1 MRRSAK
7 LRAMPFDADFKA
19 ALEAQ
24 NAGRVA
30 QAEQAYR
37 AIVAQADHLASLH
50 NLGVILERTGRAEE
64 AAAVYRRAVE
74 AAPNDARAVSTL
86 AGHYRILRDYA
97 AAEPVYRRAL
107 ELTPDDDDVAVEL
120 GMVLLA
126 QGRFAEGWAL
136 NERRPP
142 RQQFLKHDLSFPE
155 WRGEPLAGKRL
166 FVWREQGFGDQIMMA
181 RFLAQTGAA
190 QVTYAGP
197 IALQRLFE
205 QLGVTFLPFGQ
216 GRFSVPQSD
225 YWCLPQSL
233 PARLGATPQT
243 LPAAPYL
250 TGTPTPGGGRIGV
263 VWKGEAG
270 NANNRFRSL
279 PPGEA
284 ARLLAL
290 PGAIGLDPADTGA
303 ADFQATADI
312 IAGLDVVITVDTA
325 VAHLAAAMGRPVW
338 VMLAKH
344 ANDWQW
350 PRQGASPWYPG
361 ARFFVQETAG
371 DWGPVI
377 EAVLSE
383 VRRLGLG
390 A

>member
-1 MRRSAK
+1 MD
-7 LRAMPFDADFKA
+7 FDADFKA

-24 NAGRVA
+24 NTGRVEE
-30 QAEQAYR
+30 AEAAYR

-64 AAAVYRRAVE
+64 AEAVYRRAAQ
-74 AAPNDARAVSTL
+74 AAPNDALAVSTL
-86 AGHYRILRDYA
+86 AGHYRIMRDYA
-97 AAEPVYRRAL
+97 AAEPVYRRWL
-107 ELTPDDDDVAVEL
+107 ELKPGDDDAAVEL

-142 RQQFLKHDLSFPE
+142 RTQFLKHDLSFPE

-181 RFLAQTGAA
+181 RFLTRTDAA

-205 QLGVTFLPFGQ
+205 QLGARFMPFGQ
-216 GRFSVPQSD
+216 GRFSVPESD

-233 PARLGATPQT
+233 PARLGATPES
-243 LPAAPYL
+243 LPQPPYF
-250 TGTPTPGGGRIGV
+250 TGQARAVGGRIGV
-263 VWKGEAG
+263 VWKGEAA

-279 PPGEA
+279 PPEQA
-284 ARLLAL
+284 QRLLAL
-290 PGAIGLDPADTGA
+290 PGAISLDPVDSGA
-303 ADFQATADI
+303 VDFQATADI
-312 IAGLDVVITVDTA
+312 IAGLDLVISADTA
-325 VAHLAAAMGRPVW
+325 VAHLAGAMGRPVW
-338 VMLAKH
+338 VMLARH

-350 PRQGASPWYPG
+350 PRHGASPWYPS
-361 ARFFVQETAG
+361 ARLFVQERAG
-371 DWGPVI
+371 DWAAVVDAVC
-377 EAVLSE
+377 EAVARE
-383 VRRLGLG
+383 PYG
-390 A
+390 AGPP